1 MNSVLENFTILQV
14 CDEGG
19 GKRVG
24 EGRQKWEDSVR
35 VGVSMRVEC
44 T

>member
-1 MNSVLENFTILQV
+1 MNIMLENFTILQV

-24 EGRQKWEDSVR
+24 KGRQKWEDSAKEESVY
-35 VGVSMRVEC
+35 EFE
-44 T
+44 

>member
-1 MNSVLENFTILQV
+1 MNNVLEKTTILQV

-24 EGRQKWEDSVR
+24 EGRQKWEDSGREESVY
-35 VGVSMRVEC
+35 EFE
-44 T
+44 